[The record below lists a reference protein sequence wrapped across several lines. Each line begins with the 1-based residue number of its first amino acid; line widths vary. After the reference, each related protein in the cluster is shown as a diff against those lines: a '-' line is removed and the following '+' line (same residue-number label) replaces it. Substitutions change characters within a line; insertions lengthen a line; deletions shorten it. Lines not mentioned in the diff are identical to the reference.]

1 MARRPTAQ
9 QRAIEQALARLDPE
23 VARAFLAAI
32 QAARRQ
38 VDFAALVRALD
49 AGDLI
54 TAARL
59 LAFPQTLLFPLED
72 AIRSAYIS
80 GGNLIAA
87 AAPQALLGFAGNT
100 PRAEAW
106 LRELSSTRIQG
117 IYQDT
122 LEATRAALV
131 AGRAQ
136 GMGSVSLA
144 RMITGTRQ
152 GTQRVGGILG
162 LTTQQADSIM
172 AGRAKLASGDPRQMA
187 EYLSLKLRDRRFDR
201 TINAAIRDG
210 RAITGKELDTILDA
224 HKSKALAYR
233 GKVIAENET
242 FQALES
248 GRREAVLQAL
258 ENPEVE
264 GATKRWQWNFSRNP
278 RDDHQALQTMPAIP
292 IDQPFTMADGT
303 QMMYA
308 HDPAGGARHNIGCG
322 CLTVYRIRMR
332 TDG

>member
-23 VARAFLAAI
+23 VARAFIAAI

-38 VDFAALVRALD
+38 VDVAALVRALD

-59 LAFPQTLLFPLED
+59 LAFPQALMFPLED
-72 AIRSAYIS
+72 AIRSAYMT
-80 GGNLIAA
+80 GGQLLAA
-87 AAPQALLGFAGNT
+87 SAPAAILGFAGNT
-100 PRAEAW
+100 PRAAAW
-106 LRELSSTRIQG
+106 LQELSSTRIQG

-122 LEATRAALV
+122 LEATRVALV
-131 AGRAQ
+131 AGRDQ
-136 GMGSVSLA
+136 GMGSRAIA
-144 RMITGTRQ
+144 RMITGARQ

-172 AGRAKLASGDPRQMA
+172 SGRAKLASGDPKLMR
-187 EYLSLKLRDRRFDR
+187 EYLDLKLRDRRFDR
-201 TINAAIRDG
+201 TIQKAIADG
-210 RAITGKELDTILDA
+210 RAITGPELDKILEA

-248 GRREAVLQAL
+248 GRREAVAQAL
-258 ENPEVE
+258 ENPDVE
-264 GATKRWQWNFSRNP
+264 GAVKRWQWNFSKSP
-278 RDDHQALQTMPAIP
+278 RDDHQALANMPAIP
-292 IDQPFTMADGT
+292 FDQPFTMADGT
-303 QMMYA
+303 QMQYA

-332 TDG
+332 TNG